1 MGCVKITSVQAIPV
15 KVPKVRPFK
24 SALGVNREAS
34 AGIVIIDTDAGIRGL
49 GEIVLIWHGD
59 GAPLC
64 PLVNTLVADDLVG
77 QDPMA
82 IAAIHARMEKLLQ
95 FGHHTLA
102 LRAGIDMA
110 LYDIAG
116 KALNT
121 PVYNL
126 LGGLYRDRV
135 DLSMSI
141 HMDTVPVMVEHAS
154 AYAAQGFR
162 TVKVK
167 VGIDPDHDVAAVR
180 AIREALPQLQLR
192 VDANMGWRHPK
203 EALQVI
209 RKLQAYNILSVEQP
223 LPPRELE
230 GLAFLREHCE
240 VPIMVDE
247 SVWGPADAWD
257 VIRHR
262 AADIVN
268 VYVAESGGI
277 YPAARILHAA
287 EMAGII
293 GCIGSMPEFGI
304 GTAAQGHLA
313 AAVPNVRHPSDVAG
327 YLYQGDD
334 LIVEQLEIRDGYY
347 HVSDRPGLGVTLDQ
361 DALARYRIDK

>member
-1 MGCVKITSVQAIPV
+1 MKITAIKAVPV
-15 KVPKVRPFK
+15 KVPKVRPYR

-34 AGIVIIDTDAGIRGL
+34 AGIVIIDTDEGIRGL

-64 PLVNTLVADDLVG
+64 HLVNTLLAENLVG
-77 QDPMA
+77 CDPMA
-82 IAAIHARMEKLLQ
+82 IAAVHDRMDRLLQ
-95 FGHHTLA
+95 FGHHTLTA
-102 LRAGIDMA
+102 RAAIDMA

-116 KALNT
+116 KALST

-126 LGGLYRDRV
+126 LGGRYRDTV
-135 DLSMSI
+135 ELSMSI
-141 HMDTVPVMVEHAS
+141 HMDEIPVMVEHAR
-154 AYAAQGFR
+154 AYAERGFR

-167 VGIDPDHDVAAVR
+167 VGIDPAHDVAVVG
-180 AIREALPQLQLR
+180 AIREALPEIGIR
-192 VDANMGWRHPK
+192 VDANMGWTHPK
-203 EALQVI
+203 EALRMI
-209 RKLQAYNILSVEQP
+209 RRLAAYEILSVEQP
-223 LPPRELE
+223 LPPRALE
-230 GLAFLREHCE
+230 GLAYLREHSE

-262 AADIVN
+262 AADIIN
-268 VYVAESGGI
+268 VYASEAGGL
-277 YPAARILHAA
+277 YPAARILQAA
-287 EMAGII
+287 DMAGIL

-334 LIVEQLEIRDGYY
+334 LILEQLEIRDGFY
-347 HVSDRPGLGVTLDQ
+347 HVNDRPGLGVSLDET
-361 DALARYRIDK
+361 ALARYRLDV

>member
-1 MGCVKITSVQAIPV
+1 MRITSVQAIPV

-34 AGIVIIDTDAGIRGL
+34 AGIVLIDTDAGIRGI

-59 GAPLC
+59 GEPLC
-64 PLVNTLVADDLVG
+64 ATVNQLLAPELVG

-82 IAAIHARMEKLLQ
+82 IAAIHARMERLLQ
-95 FGHHTLA
+95 FGQHSLPA
-102 LRAGIDMA
+102 RAGIDMA

-116 KALNT
+116 KFLNT

-126 LGGLYRDRV
+126 LGGKFRDRI

-141 HMDTVPVMVEHAS
+141 HMDEIPVMVDHART
-154 AYAAQGFR
+154 YAGRGFR

-167 VGIDPDHDVAAVR
+167 VGIDPAHDVAVVR
-180 AIREALPQLQLR
+180 AIREALPEMQIR
-192 VDANMGWRHPK
+192 VDANMGWQSAK
-203 EALQVI
+203 EALRI
-209 RKLQAYNILSVEQP
+209 IDRLSSYDILSVEQP
-223 LPPRELE
+223 LPPRDLD
-230 GLAFLREHCE
+230 GLAFLREHAR

-247 SVWGPADAWD
+247 SVWGVADAWD
-257 VIRHR
+257 VIRSR
-262 AADIVN
+262 AADIIN
-268 VYVAESGGI
+268 VYASESGGL

-287 EMAGII
+287 EMAGIV

-304 GTAAQGHLA
+304 GTAAQAHLA

-327 YLYQGDD
+327 FLYQGDD
-334 LIVEQLEIRDGYY
+334 LILEQLEIADGYF
-347 HVSDRPGLGVTLDQ
+347 HVNDRPGLGVTLDE
-361 DALARYRIDK
+361 DALDRYRTDR